1 MAETVVKRGLVFT
14 MRMFPAAIRSGA
26 APVARAPRG
35 RYAGVFGPDADVGV
49 RMKATI
55 EGNGGAV
62 RESAASESEETMMR
76 ERDHDGRTRAA
87 EDLDRRMGGAEA
99 AVRRT
104 VHEALMSEPVRA
116 ALDARDARAPQNGQT
131 PAVLVVGPPRSGKTS
146 FAIDAA
152 KEAMTAFGAQGAVL
166 AVTNR
171 RLADDYTPELIRHV
185 GVSTSTRPATTL
197 NALAFRLV
205 AARRAH
211 DGEPAPRLLNGAE
224 QDALLRRVL
233 AVHLDHVRSG
243 DMCGTCRLLRDY
255 FRNERWAAFVA
266 DGDAAMGDDD
276 PSGAVTTEA
285 LLEEGVSAAFVA
297 QLRDMLARMDEVGAG
312 AGSEEAMLAAVGRC
326 GMRGE
331 RLRIQWRL
339 AYALRAEYIATMR
352 AAHPDEYRLDASYLQ
367 VAGTEAVRTLDES
380 DLPRIVIVDDVQDL
394 TLAGFGFLEALHA
407 RGVRLVLAGNPDES
421 VQSFRG
427 SYPEYL
433 FRQIDEHLRP
443 ARLVLADA
451 GDDDYLRTVQARV
464 SLSVATSEDGLA
476 PMPQRP
482 GKMPAL
488 PGAYPIAPVTP
499 DDSVLAALY
508 RTPVEEGD
516 DVVWHIKTEHLLNGT
531 PWNDMA
537 VIMHD
542 NGAIRAYGERLRR
555 DGVPVRFSS
564 VTRPLADEP
573 FVEGLF
579 SLIELAQLRCDG
591 VAGRATPL
599 KALAA
604 FVRSRVRAI
613 VASPLLDVAPK
624 RRDGADD
631 DATHPMDMHMI
642 DAAMRALQS
651 IADVQDRAE
660 LIRKVHDDEAADPAR
675 AALDTL
681 AETCAEVDAAAPA
694 QALDMIADDAR
705 DAADGD
711 GEGGADV
718 DGAAGGA
725 AAGSSLGELRGMWT
739 ALHDAAAAAHAAGNV
754 HVLGDEDG
762 DDVGFGVDALYLLL
776 ADDGAP
782 KVVETVASI
791 CGAGA
796 GDRRHV
802 GRNAPARRF
811 ARLWEYV
818 GRIAR
823 QLRTLAAQDAA
834 RPRFALEAAWG
845 VCDVAAHWQRL
856 SLFNT
861 PVGRAANDR
870 LDVAMRL
877 FDYVDRNGG
886 TMSIT
891 TFINQVRQLQIE
903 ADSLARTA
911 PLDQAVTLTTPAGA
925 VGRHWRHV
933 WLPGVQEGV
942 WPNLAA
948 RNTMFGGEDLVDIRL
963 YGELDMTRGERTGQ
977 RDIALQEVLGTEQKS
992 FLVALTRADVQA
1004 HVSATLN
1011 DDAVPSE
1018 FLYGYMPEHF
1028 DRARDAKPETR
1039 VYTQPGDGDGLA
1051 LDADARGLIALARAR
1066 LAASADGGVDDAE
1079 VDDAIDALALLAVNG
1094 YADAGPGNW
1103 PFLGLWGEYR
1113 PERKP
1118 GEDAASAADAAA
1130 SANTNTAV
1138 ERGVEHSRG
1147 DGSSLLRATI
1157 PSISNVP
1164 FIPWRHGEA
1173 AASHGA
1179 DAPDAAGGAPTVTLS
1194 PSAVDAL
1201 WGCPVCARMEREF
1214 FGPTV
1219 QPFTLDYGSIVHA
1232 VLEHATR
1239 MGWDMPDYQDRL
1251 DLGDA
1256 QLEARFRESDSP
1268 DYATWDEVARRRAER
1283 LAGQMIAYYETLRID
1298 PETIR
1303 DADERYDATLRDERT
1318 RRTLLNAADYL
1329 VRSNLPIYEQ
1339 GPEST
1344 EEVTVTSI
1352 GRNGKE
1358 KTKTERHPRRYT
1370 HSSLPTVG
1378 RLVEAEA
1385 EISFDASFTLADVT
1399 AAFNDATK
1407 LQLDA
1412 DQLAA
1417 VMGALIGGWP
1427 CEWDHRMRIRLAGRI
1442 DRRETRRDEG
1452 GALSWR
1458 LIDYKTGRM
1467 HGRAESFSDLQLV
1480 CYQLAM
1486 RFPHVEDGGAGARG
1500 ARLPVARAALFDVAE
1515 VTYPSA
1521 KKSKAEMHYQEP
1533 LFAGD
1538 ALNAGDV
1545 GRRDDPNSTYAIAKL
1560 GGLFPQIRTFGDIK
1574 PPDGVD
1580 EEVWGMLAASARGE
1594 SKLLVWSLTM
1604 IARVFYAAAASL
1616 ASTIDAHPTPEH
1628 VRYCHDKPICPAC
1641 AEKMQTVYET
1651 KGM

>member
-1 MAETVVKRGLVFT
+1 
-14 MRMFPAAIRSGA
+14 MRERHDDDG
-26 APVARAPRG
+26 
-35 RYAGVFGPDADVGV
+35 
-49 RMKATI
+49 
-55 EGNGGAV
+55 
-62 RESAASESEETMMR
+62 RESAHEEYRRSIGAAERETVRETVRQALESE
-76 ERDHDGRTRAA
+76 
-87 EDLDRRMGGAEA
+87 
-99 AVRRT
+99 AVR
-104 VHEALMSEPVRA
+104 AL
-116 ALDARDARAPQNGQT
+116 LDATDATDATDAAATAVQDT
-131 PAVLVVGPPRSGKTS
+131 APAVLVVGPPRSGKTT

-152 KEAMTAFGAQGAVL
+152 KEAMTAFGAQDAVL
-166 AVTNR
+166 AVSNR
-171 RLADDYTPELIRHV
+171 RLADDYAPELIRHV

-205 AARRAH
+205 AARRAR

-233 AVHLDHVRSG
+233 AVHLDHVRAG
-243 DMCGTCRLLRDY
+243 DMCATCRLLRDY
-255 FRNERWAAFVA
+255 FQNERWASFVA
-266 DGDAAMGDDD
+266 AGGTAIGDDD
-276 PSGAVTTEA
+276 PSAAATTES

-312 AGSEEAMLAAVGRC
+312 AGSEDALLAAVEGC

-339 AYALRAEYIATMR
+339 AYALRAGYIAAMR
-352 AAHPDEYRLDASYLQ
+352 AAYPDEYRLDASYLQ
-367 VAGTEAVRTLDES
+367 VAGTDAVRTLDAAE
-380 DLPRIVIVDDVQDL
+380 LPRIVVVDDVQDL
-394 TLAGFGFLEALHA
+394 TLAGFGFLEALHR
-407 RGVRLVLAGNPDES
+407 RGVRLLLVGNPDES

-433 FRQIDEHLRP
+433 LRQIDE
-443 ARLVLADA
+443 RLHPTHVTLGAAVADDQLHVL
-451 GDDDYLRTVQARV
+451 QARV
-464 SLSVATSEDGLA
+464 SLSIETTEDGLA
-476 PMPQRP
+476 PMTQRP
-482 GKMPAL
+482 GKMPKL
-488 PGAYPIAPVTP
+488 DGAYPIAPLDPAKVAS
-499 DDSVLAALY
+499 DDSVRTALY
-508 RTPVEEGD
+508 RTPDEESD
-516 DVVWHIKTEHLLNGT
+516 DVVWHIKTEHLLHGAS
-531 PWNDMA
+531 WNDMA

-564 VTRPLADEP
+564 VTRPLAEEP

-579 SLIELAQLRCDG
+579 SLIELAQLRNDG
-591 VAGRATPL
+591 VARRTLPL
-599 KALAA
+599 KALAS

-624 RRDGADD
+624 RHDGAGAAGDD
-631 DATHPMDMHMI
+631 DATHPMDMHAI

-660 LIRKVHDDEAADPAR
+660 LIRKVHDDEAADSAR
-675 AALDTL
+675 AALDAL
-681 AETCAEVDAAAPA
+681 VDAAAA
-694 QALDMIADDAR
+694 VDAAARTGDVEAHDEARSFDAIADDAR
-705 DAADGD
+705 AAAEDGDEDAAD
-711 GEGGADV
+711 AV
-718 DGAAGGA
+718 AGITEDASDDSDA
-725 AAGSSLGELRGMWT
+725 AASSLGELRGMWT
-739 ALHDAAAAAHAAGNV
+739 ALHDEAVAAHAVGNV
-754 HVLGDEDG
+754 HVLDDEDG

-791 CGAGA
+791 CGAGS
-796 GDRRHV
+796 GERRHV

-811 ARLWEYV
+811 ARLWRYV
-818 GRIAR
+818 GLIAER
-823 QLRTLAAQDAA
+823 LRTLTKQDAA
-834 RPRFALEAAWG
+834 QPRFALEAAWT
-845 VCDVAAHWQRL
+845 VCGVAAHWQRL
-856 SLFNT
+856 ALFNT

-877 FDYVDRNGG
+877 FDYVERNGG
-886 TMSIT
+886 AMPIA

-903 ADSLARTA
+903 ADSLAKTA
-911 PLDQAVTLTTPAGA
+911 PLDEAVTLTTPAGA

-963 YGELDMTRGERTGQ
+963 YGELDMMREARSGRH
-977 RDIALQEVLGTEQKS
+977 DIALQEVLGTEQKS
-992 FLVALTRADVQA
+992 FLVALTRADEQV
-1004 HVSATLN
+1004 HVSAMLN

-1018 FLYGYMPEHF
+1018 FLYGYLPEHF
-1028 DRARDAKPETR
+1028 DRERDSKPETR
-1039 VYTQPGDGDGLA
+1039 VYTPVGDGDGMA

-1066 LAASADGGVDDAE
+1066 LAASADGVVPKDDVDDA
-1079 VDDAIDALALLAVNG
+1079 VTALALLAVNG

-1103 PFLGLWGEYR
+1103 PFLDLWGEYR
-1113 PERKP
+1113 PAPKAKD
-1118 GEDAASAADAAA
+1118 GAGDAAA
-1130 SANTNTAV
+1130 AQGDESA
-1138 ERGVEHSRG
+1138 RG
-1147 DGSSLLRATI
+1147 DGSGSSLLRAII

-1164 FIPWRHGEA
+1164 FIPGGQGVRERTDDRA
-1173 AASHGA
+1173 AT
-1179 DAPDAAGGAPTVTLS
+1179 AGGAVQPSPQPARSAQPSQSPQLAQPSHARTAADGAPIVTLS
-1194 PSAVDAL
+1194 PSVVDAL

-1239 MGWDMPDYQDRL
+1239 MGWDMPDYQDHL

-1256 QLEARFRESDSP
+1256 QLEARFRDTDSP

-1298 PETIR
+1298 PQTLR
-1303 DADERYDATLRDERT
+1303 DADERYDASLRDERT
-1318 RRTLLNAADYL
+1318 RQTLLNAADYL

-1339 GPEST
+1339 GPDST
-1344 EEVTVTSI
+1344 EEVSVSTAD
-1352 GRNGKE
+1352 RKDNK
-1358 KTKTERHPRRYT
+1358 KTKTEHRPRHYT
-1370 HSSLPTVG
+1370 HRSLPTVG
-1378 RLVEAEA
+1378 RLVGAEA
-1385 EISFDASFTLADVT
+1385 EISFDASFTLADIT

-1412 DQLAA
+1412 DQVAA
-1417 VMGALIGGWP
+1417 IMGALIGGWP
-1427 CEWDHRMRIRLAGRI
+1427 CEWDHRMHIRLTGRI

-1452 GALSWR
+1452 GALRWR
-1458 LIDYKTGRM
+1458 LIDYKTGHA
-1467 HGRAESFSDLQLV
+1467 HGRAENFSDLQLV

-1486 RFPHVEDGGAGARG
+1486 RFPHVEDGDAGTRQE
-1500 ARLPVARAALFDVAE
+1500 RLPISRAALFDVAE
-1515 VTYPSA
+1515 VTYPSS

-1533 LFAGD
+1533 LFDGD
-1538 ALNAGDV
+1538 ALNGASV
-1545 GRRDDPNSTYAIAKL
+1545 HRRADPNSTYTIARL
-1560 GGLFPQIRTFGDIK
+1560 GGLFPLIKDFGDLK
-1574 PPDGVD
+1574 APDGVD
-1580 EEVWGMLAASARGE
+1580 GEVWAMLAKSAHGE

-1628 VRYCHDKPICPAC
+1628 LRYCHDKPICPAC

>member
-1 MAETVVKRGLVFT
+1 MKERLAGSKGNAMQESKSKRSQRT
-14 MRMFPAAIRSGA
+14 QEPQQPKEADERAAAAIDKAVRDALAS
-26 APVARAPRG
+26 APV
-35 RYAGVFGPDADVGV
+35 
-49 RMKATI
+49 
-55 EGNGGAV
+55 
-62 RESAASESEETMMR
+62 
-76 ERDHDGRTRAA
+76 
-87 EDLDRRMGGAEA
+87 
-99 AVRRT
+99 RT
-104 VHEALMSEPVRA
+104 V
-116 ALDARDARAPQNGQT
+116 LDARNAESNAESTDAQKDRPAPS
-131 PAVLVVGPPRSGKTS
+131 VLVVGAPRSGKTT

-152 KEAMTAFGAQGAVL
+152 KEAMMAFGTQDAVL
-166 AVTNR
+166 TVSNR
-171 RLADDYTPELIRHV
+171 RLADDYVPELIRHT

-205 AARRAH
+205 TAARAH
-211 DGEPAPRLLNGAE
+211 AGEPLPRLLNGAE
-224 QDALLRRVL
+224 QDALLRRVI

-243 DMCGTCRLLRDY
+243 DMCATCGLLRDY
-255 FRNERWAAFVA
+255 FQNERWAAFVA
-266 DGDAAMGDDD
+266 DGDAAAQDDEASA
-276 PSGAVTTEA
+276 PATTET
-285 LLEEGVSAAFVA
+285 LLEEGVSAAFVS

-312 AGSEEAMLAAVGRC
+312 ADSEAAMLAAVEHC

-352 AAHPDEYRLDASYLQ
+352 ASYPDEYRLDASYLP
-367 VAGTEAVRTLDES
+367 VAGTGAIERLGADE
-380 DLPRIVIVDDVQDL
+380 LPRIIIVDDVQDL
-394 TLAGFGFLEALHA
+394 TLAGFGFLKALHKH
-407 RGVRLVLAGNPDES
+407 GVRLVLVGNPDES

-433 FRQIDEHLRP
+433 FRRIDDELRP
-443 ARLVLADA
+443 EHVTLGAAV
-451 GDDDYLRTVQARV
+451 GDDYLRIVQARV
-464 SLSVATSEDGLA
+464 SLSIETTEDGLA
-476 PMPQRP
+476 PKPQRP
-482 GKMPAL
+482 GKLPAL
-488 PGAYPIAPVTP
+488 PGAYPIAPVTT
-499 DDSVLAALY
+499 DDSVHVALY
-508 RTPVEEGD
+508 RTPDEESD
-516 DVVWHIKTEHLLNGT
+516 DVVWHVKTEHLLHGT

-564 VTRPLADEP
+564 VTRPLAEEP

-579 SLIELAQLRCDG
+579 SLIELAQLRNDG
-591 VAGRATPL
+591 VAQRTLPL
-599 KALAA
+599 RALAS

-624 RRDGADD
+624 RHEGTAAADD
-631 DATHPMDMHMI
+631 DATHPMDMHAI

-660 LIRKVHDDEAADPAR
+660 LIRKVRDAETADPAR
-675 AALDTL
+675 AALDAL
-681 AETCAEVDAAAPA
+681 ADAAA
-694 QALDMIADDAR
+694 ALDEAADAVAARTEDMAAHDEARTFDAIVD
-705 DAADGD
+705 DAADVD
-711 GEGGADV
+711 DVADN
-718 DGAAGGA
+718 DASAT
-725 AAGSSLGELRGMWT
+725 SSLSELRRMWT
-739 ALHDAAAAAHAAGNV
+739 ALHDETVAAHAAGNV
-754 HVLGDEDG
+754 HVLDDEDG
-762 DDVGFGVDALYLLL
+762 DDVSFGIDALYLLL

-782 KVVETVASI
+782 KVVKTIAAI
-791 CGAGA
+791 CGAGS
-796 GDRRHV
+796 GNRRHV
-802 GRNAPARRF
+802 GRNAPALRF
-811 ARLWEYV
+811 ARLWRYV
-818 GRIAR
+818 GRIAE
-823 QLRTLAAQDAA
+823 QLRTLSKQDAA
-834 RPRFALEAAWG
+834 QPRFALEAAWTVCG
-845 VCDVAAHWQRL
+845 VASHWQRL
-856 SLFNT
+856 ALFNT

-877 FDYVDRNGG
+877 FDYVNRNGG

-911 PLDQAVTLTTPAGA
+911 PNDDAVTLTTPAGA

-933 WLPGVQEGV
+933 WLPGVQEGT

-963 YGELDMTRGERTGQ
+963 YGELDMMREVRTG
-977 RDIALQEVLGTEQKS
+977 RHDIALQEVLGTEQKS
-992 FLVALTRADVQA
+992 FLVALTRADEQA

-1018 FLYGYMPEHF
+1018 FLYGYLPEHF
-1028 DRARDAKPETR
+1028 DRERDSKPETR
-1039 VYTQPGDGDGLA
+1039 VYTQVGDGDGLA
-1051 LDADARGLIALARAR
+1051 LNADARGLIALARER
-1066 LAASADGGVDDAE
+1066 LAASADGGVSKTDMNDA
-1079 VDDAIDALALLAVNG
+1079 VTALALLAVNG

-1103 PFLGLWGEYR
+1103 PFLDLWGAYR
-1113 PERKP
+1113 PASKTP
-1118 GEDAASAADAAA
+1118 VGDDDAATAQHGSAAHGDNVRR
-1130 SANTNTAV
+1130 S
-1138 ERGVEHSRG
+1138 G
-1147 DGSSLLRATI
+1147 DGSDSSLLRVTI

-1164 FIPWRHGEA
+1164 FTPGRSGEGERTDGSAATVEQSPSQPSRHPHARMA
-1173 AASHGA
+1173 A
-1179 DAPDAAGGAPTVTLS
+1179 DGAPIVTLS
-1194 PSAVDAL
+1194 PSVVDAL

-1239 MGWDMPDYQDRL
+1239 MGWDMPDYQEHL

-1268 DYATWDEVARRRAER
+1268 DYATWDEVARRRAEV

-1298 PETIR
+1298 PQTLR
-1303 DADERYDATLRDERT
+1303 DADERYDASLRDERT
-1318 RRTLLNAADYL
+1318 RQTLLNAADYL

-1339 GPEST
+1339 GPDST
-1344 EEVTVTSI
+1344 EAVPVTTI
-1352 GRNGKE
+1352 DRKGKE
-1358 KTKTERHPRRYT
+1358 KTKTEHRPRRYT
-1370 HSSLPTVG
+1370 HRSLPTVG
-1378 RLVEAEA
+1378 RLIEAEA
-1385 EISFDASFTLADVT
+1385 EISFDASFTLADIT

-1412 DQLAA
+1412 ERLAA
-1417 VMGALIGGWP
+1417 IMGALIGGWP
-1427 CEWDHRMRIRLAGRI
+1427 CEWDRRMHIRLTGRI

-1452 GALSWR
+1452 GTLRWR
-1458 LIDYKTGRM
+1458 LIDYKTGHA
-1467 HGRAESFSDLQLV
+1467 HGRAENFSDLQLV

-1486 RFPHVEDGGAGARG
+1486 RFPHVEDGGAGARE
-1500 ARLPVARAALFDVAE
+1500 ARLPVARVALFDVAE

-1533 LFAGD
+1533 LFDGD
-1538 ALNAGDV
+1538 ALNAGSV
-1545 GRRDDPNSTYAIAKL
+1545 HRRDDPNSTYVVAKL
-1560 GGLFPQIRTFGDIK
+1560 GGLFPPIKDFGDIK
-1574 PPDGVD
+1574 APDGVD
-1580 EEVWGMLAASARGE
+1580 EEVWAMLAASARGE

-1628 VRYCHDKPICPAC
+1628 LKYCHDKPICPAC

>member
-1 MAETVVKRGLVFT
+1 MQESTAKEPRRT
-14 MRMFPAAIRSGA
+14 PA
-26 APVARAPRG
+26 P
-35 RYAGVFGPDADVGV
+35 
-49 RMKATI
+49 
-55 EGNGGAV
+55 
-62 RESAASESEETMMR
+62 
-76 ERDHDGRTRAA
+76 HDGRHNGDDARADA
-87 EDLDRRMGGAEA
+87 VDEATWA
-99 AVRRT
+99 AVRD
-104 VHEALMSEPVRA
+104 ALASAPVREMLKAEDGTA
-116 ALDARDARAPQNGQT
+116 AADAHKDGSA
-131 PAVLVVGPPRSGKTS
+131 PAVLVVGPPRSGKTA
-146 FAIDAA
+146 FAIEAA

-255 FRNERWAAFVA
+255 FQNERWAAFVA
-266 DGDAAMGDDD
+266 DGGAAAGGDD
-276 PSGAVTTEA
+276 PSGAVTTET

-312 AGSEEAMLAAVGRC
+312 AGSEEAMLAAVERC

-352 AAHPDEYRLDASYLQ
+352 AAYPDEYRLDASYLQ
-367 VAGTEAVRTLDES
+367 VAGTEAVRMLDGG

-443 ARLVLADA
+443 ARIALADA
-451 GDDDYLRTVQARV
+451 CGDDYLRTVQARV
-464 SLSVATSEDGLA
+464 SLSIATSEDGLA

-508 RTPVEEGD
+508 RTPVEESD
-516 DVVWHIKTEHLLNGT
+516 DVVWHIKTEHLLHGT

-555 DGVPVRFSS
+555 EGVPVRFSS
-564 VTRPLADEP
+564 VTRPLAEEP

-591 VAGRATPL
+591 VARRATPL

-651 IADVQDRAE
+651 IADVQDRAG
-660 LIRKVHDDEAADPAR
+660 LIRKVHDDEYADPAR
-675 AALDTL
+675 AALDAL
-681 AETCAEVDAAAPA
+681 ADAAAVVDGA
-694 QALDMIADDAR
+694 ADAVAARTEDMAAHDEARTFDMIADDAHKAPEDR
-705 DAADGD
+705 DAAD
-711 GEGGADV
+711 
-718 DGAAGGA
+718 A
-725 AAGSSLGELRGMWT
+725 AADDADSEDAADAAASSLGELRRMWT
-739 ALHDAAAAAHAAGNV
+739 ALHDEAVAAHAAGNV
-754 HVLGDEDG
+754 HALGDEDG
-762 DDVGFGVDALYLLL
+762 DDVGFGVDSLYLLL

-791 CGAGA
+791 CGAGS

-802 GRNAPARRF
+802 GRNAPALRF
-811 ARLWEYV
+811 ARLWRYV
-818 GRIAR
+818 GQIAER
-823 QLRTLAAQDAA
+823 LRALAKQDAA
-834 RPRFALEAAWG
+834 RPRFALEAAWT
-845 VCDVAAHWQRL
+845 VCDVASHWQRL
-856 SLFNT
+856 ALFNT

-886 TMSIT
+886 AMSIT
-891 TFINQVRQLQIE
+891 AFINQVRQLQIE

-963 YGELDMTRGERTGQ
+963 YGELDMTRGERAGR
-977 RDIALQEVLGTEQKS
+977 RDITLQEVLGTEQKS
-992 FLVALTRADVQA
+992 FLVALTRADGQA

-1018 FLYGYMPEHF
+1018 FLYGYLPEHF
-1028 DRARDAKPETR
+1028 DRERDSKPETR
-1039 VYTQPGDGDGLA
+1039 VYTSVGDGDGLA
-1051 LDADARGLIALARAR
+1051 LDADARGLIALARER
-1066 LAASADGGVDDAE
+1066 LATSADGGVSKAD
-1079 VDDAIDALALLAVNG
+1079 VDDAVTALALLAVNG

-1103 PFLGLWGEYR
+1103 PFLDLWGAYR

-1118 GEDAASAADAAA
+1118 GEGVASVADAAA
-1130 SANTNTAV
+1130 SANADTAV
-1138 ERGVEHSRG
+1138 EHGVEHSRG

-1164 FIPWRHGEA
+1164 FIPGG
-1173 AASHGA
+1173 HGA
-1179 DAPDAAGGAPTVTLS
+1179 RERPDDAKETADARSSSQPASSTQQPHARTAADGAPTVTLS

-1256 QLEARFRESDSP
+1256 QLEARFRDADSP

-1298 PETIR
+1298 PQTLR
-1303 DADERYDATLRDERT
+1303 DADERYDASLRDERT
-1318 RRTLLNAADYL
+1318 RQTLLNAADYL

-1339 GPEST
+1339 GPDST
-1344 EEVTVTSI
+1344 EEVTVTTTDRK
-1352 GRNGKE
+1352 GNE
-1358 KTKTERHPRRYT
+1358 KTKTEHHPRRYT
-1370 HSSLPTVG
+1370 HRSLPTVG
-1378 RLVEAEA
+1378 RLVGAEA
-1385 EISFDASFTLADVT
+1385 EISFDASFTLADIT

-1412 DQLAA
+1412 EQLAA

-1427 CEWDHRMRIRLAGRI
+1427 CEWDRRMHIRLTGRI

-1452 GALSWR
+1452 GTLRWR
-1458 LIDYKTGRM
+1458 LIDYKTGHA
-1467 HGRAESFSDLQLV
+1467 HGRAENFNDLQLV

-1486 RFPHVEDGGAGARG
+1486 RFPHVEDGDAG
-1500 ARLPVARAALFDVAE
+1500 ARLPIARAALFDVAE

-1521 KKSKAEMHYQEP
+1521 RKSKAEMHYQEP
-1533 LFAGD
+1533 LFNGD
-1538 ALNAGDV
+1538 ALNAGAV
-1545 GRRDDPNSTYAIAKL
+1545 GRRDDPNSTYVIAKL
-1560 GGLFPQIRTFGDIK
+1560 GGLFPQIKTFGDIK

-1580 EEVWGMLAASARGE
+1580 EEVWSMLAASARGE
-1594 SKLLVWSLTM
+1594 SNLLVWSLTM

>member
-1 MAETVVKRGLVFT
+1 MQESKSKRSQ
-14 MRMFPAAIRSGA
+14 RAQEPQQQKEADERAAAAIDKAVRDALAS
-26 APVARAPRG
+26 APV
-35 RYAGVFGPDADVGV
+35 
-49 RMKATI
+49 
-55 EGNGGAV
+55 
-62 RESAASESEETMMR
+62 
-76 ERDHDGRTRAA
+76 
-87 EDLDRRMGGAEA
+87 
-99 AVRRT
+99 RT
-104 VHEALMSEPVRA
+104 V
-116 ALDARDARAPQNGQT
+116 LDARSHDARNAESTDAQKDRTAPS
-131 PAVLVVGPPRSGKTS
+131 VLVVGAPRSGKTT

-152 KEAMTAFGAQGAVL
+152 KEAMTAFGTQDAVL
-166 AVTNR
+166 TVSNR
-171 RLADDYTPELIRHV
+171 RLADDYAPELIRHT

-205 AARRAH
+205 TAARAH
-211 DGEPAPRLLNGAE
+211 AGEPLPRLLNGAE

-255 FRNERWAAFVA
+255 FQNERWTAFVA
-266 DGDAAMGDDD
+266 DGDAAAQDDD
-276 PSGAVTTEA
+276 ASAPATTES

-312 AGSEEAMLAAVGRC
+312 ADSEAAMLAAVEHC

-352 AAHPDEYRLDASYLQ
+352 ASYPDEYRLDASYLQ
-367 VAGTEAVRTLDES
+367 VAGTEAVRTLDEG
-380 DLPRIVIVDDVQDL
+380 DLPSIVIVDDVQDL
-394 TLAGFGFLEALHA
+394 TLAGFGFLEALHG
-407 RGVRLVLAGNPDES
+407 RGVRLVLVGNPDES

-433 FRQIDEHLRP
+433 FRQIDERLRP
-443 ARLVLADA
+443 ARITLADA
-451 GDDDYLRTVQARV
+451 GGDDYLRTVQARV
-464 SLSVATSEDGLA
+464 SLSIATSEDGLA

-482 GKMPAL
+482 GKMPPL

-508 RTPVEEGD
+508 RTPVEESD
-516 DVVWHIKTEHLLNGT
+516 DVVWHIKTEHLLHGT
-531 PWNDMA
+531 SWNDMA

-542 NGAIRAYGERLRR
+542 NDAIRAYGERLRR

-579 SLIELAQLRCDG
+579 SLIELAQLRRDG
-591 VAGRATPL
+591 VARRTTPL

-624 RRDGADD
+624 QRDDAHD

-660 LIRKVHDDEAADPAR
+660 LIRKVHDGEAADPAR
-675 AALDTL
+675 AALGTPGTPV
-681 AETCAEVDAAAPA
+681 ETCAEVDGGASAAQTEDISANDEVQPF
-694 QALDMIADDAR
+694 DMIA
-705 DAADGD
+705 ADGVSD
-711 GEGGADV
+711 DV
-718 DGAAGGA
+718 
-725 AAGSSLGELRGMWT
+725 AAGSSLGELRRMWT
-739 ALHDAAAAAHAAGNV
+739 ALHDAAVAAHAAGNV

-796 GDRRHV
+796 GGRRHV

-823 QLRTLAAQDAA
+823 QLRALGTQDAS

-845 VCDVAAHWQRL
+845 VCDVATHWQRL
-856 SLFNT
+856 ALFNT

-933 WLPGVQEGV
+933 WLPGVQESV

-963 YGELDMTRGERTGQ
+963 YGELDMTRAERTGQ
-977 RDIALQEVLGTEQKS
+977 RDIVLQKVLGTEQKS

-1039 VYTQPGDGDGLA
+1039 VYTRLGDGDGLA

-1066 LAASADGGVDDAE
+1066 LAAAAGGGVDDAE

-1113 PERKP
+1113 PERKS
-1118 GEDAASAADAAA
+1118 GETAASTDAAT
-1130 SANTNTAV
+1130 ANSNANAAV
-1138 ERGVEHSRG
+1138 EHGVEHGRG
-1147 DGSSLLRATI
+1147 RDGNSLLRATI

-1173 AASHGA
+1173 AASHGE
-1179 DAPDAAGGAPTVTLS
+1179 DTPDAHGAAQSSSRPPRPTCPTGADGAPVVTLS

-1239 MGWDMPDYQDRL
+1239 MGWDMPGYQDRL

-1283 LAGQMIAYYETLRID
+1283 LAERMIAYYETLRID
-1298 PETIR
+1298 PQTLR

-1318 RRTLLNAADYL
+1318 RQTLLNAADYL

-1344 EEVTVTSI
+1344 EERTVTSI
-1352 GRNGKE
+1352 GRNGK
-1358 KTKTERHPRRYT
+1358 KRTKNERCPRRYT

-1378 RLVEAEA
+1378 TLVEAEA

-1427 CEWDHRMRIRLAGRI
+1427 CEWDHRMRIRLTGRI

-1458 LIDYKTGRM
+1458 LIDYKTGHA
-1467 HGRAESFSDLQLV
+1467 HGRVENFSDLQLV

-1486 RFPHVEDGGAGARG
+1486 RFPHTEGGDAGMRSV
-1500 ARLPVARAALFDVAE
+1500 RLPVSRAALFDVAE

-1533 LFAGD
+1533 LFDGD
-1538 ALNAGDV
+1538 ALNTAQV
-1545 GRRDDPNSTYAIAKL
+1545 GKRNDPNSTYAIAKL
-1560 GGLFPQIRTFGDIK
+1560 GGLFPQIKTFGDIT

-1580 EEVWGMLAASARGE
+1580 EEVWAMLAASARAE

-1628 VRYCHDKPICPAC
+1628 LKYCHDKPICPAC